1 MTQQHRAR
9 NTVGVI
15 LVHCADGGVAAFMV
29 QEKNGNWG
37 FVAGSTDPRE
47 TAFKALQR
55 EYGEEVGGVLPRLD
69 AGRADAPGEPRKFI
83 FHHSNGSNTAL
94 YAGYVP
100 RALLP
105 TPSHFRPNREIR
117 AVRLVP
123 LQQLHAMVLEHMRF
137 ATRFATRFTARFTA
151 VYLVSTCCNI
161 CVRNFAVYVSSYYYM
176 CPHTR
181 C

>member
-37 FVAGSTDPRE
+37 FVAGGMDPGE
-47 TAFKALQR
+47 SAFKALQR

-100 RALLP
+100 QALLP
-105 TPSHFRPNREIR
+105 KPSHFRPNREIR

-123 LQQLHAMVLEHMRF
+123 LQQLHAMAEGRHASMSMRPCARGSTAEVLRAMG
-137 ATRFATRFTARFTA
+137 
-151 VYLVSTCCNI
+151 LG
-161 CVRNFAVYVSSYYYM
+161 
-176 CPHTR
+176 
-181 C
+181 